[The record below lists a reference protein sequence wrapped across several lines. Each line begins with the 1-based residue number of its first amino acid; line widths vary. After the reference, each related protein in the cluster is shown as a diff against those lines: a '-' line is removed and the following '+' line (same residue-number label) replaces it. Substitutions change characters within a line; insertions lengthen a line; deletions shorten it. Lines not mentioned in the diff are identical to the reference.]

1 MNLYAM
7 LKARAER
14 GMPLRVGLIGAGKFG
29 TMFLSQALHTHG
41 LHVLAIADL
50 DVERARRQ
58 MTTTGW
64 ESEQF
69 SATSPAKA
77 LSEGS
82 TYITDDADEVINAG
96 GIEVII
102 EATGVPEVGIV
113 HALKCFQRGRHVIM
127 VNVEADALAGPLL
140 ARHAAQADVIYS
152 MAYGDQPAL
161 IAEQVDW
168 ARACGF
174 QVISAGKGTKYLP
187 AYHAS
192 TPETVWDHYGLT
204 PKQAEAA
211 GMNAKMF
218 NSFLDGTKS
227 GIEMVAVANATGL
240 TPAPG
245 GLSFPACNV
254 DEIAST
260 LIPSADGGTLHHK
273 GQVEVISS
281 CYDDGSDVPRD
292 LRWGVYVTFEAP
304 SDYVQRCFS
313 DYGMLTDPSGR
324 YSALWRPYHL
334 IGLELGISPAWAA
347 LNNQPTGAPT
357 GFRADVV
364 ATAKSDLK
372 AGEML
377 DGEGGYSVWGR
388 LMSAEE
394 SLTAGALPIGLAH
407 GVSLKNPVKQGQVV
421 TWADVD
427 MTDTKQQSI
436 GYRVRREMEAAFGGG
451 KSNLNAVE

>member
-1 MNLYAM
+1 MNLHSM
-7 LKARAER
+7 LLARAEQ
-14 GMPLRVGLIGAGKFG
+14 GQPIRVGLIGAGKFG
-29 TMFLSQALHTHG
+29 SMFLSQAGRTPG
-41 LHVLAIADL
+41 MHVMVIADL
-50 DVERARRQ
+50 SPDRARANLAD
-58 MTTTGW
+58 TGW
-64 ESEQF
+64 TESQYG
-69 SATSPAKA
+69 ATTAA
-77 LSEGS
+77 DAYAQG
-82 TYITDDADEVINAG
+82 TTFITEDSDKLIAAG
-96 GIEVII
+96 GLDVVI
-102 EATGVPEVGIV
+102 EATGDPDIGIR
-113 HALKCFQRGRHVIM
+113 HCLAAIAHGRHVVM

-140 ARHAAQADVIYS
+140 ARKARDAGVVYS
-152 MAYGDQPAL
+152 LAYGDQPAL
-161 IAEQVDW
+161 ICEQVDW
-168 ARACGF
+168 ARTCGF
-174 QVISAGKGTKYLP
+174 VVIAAGKGTKYLP
-187 AYHAS
+187 TFHAS
-192 TPETVWDHYGLT
+192 TPDTVWDHYGLSA
-204 PKQAEAA
+204 KRAA
-211 GMNAKMF
+211 ASGMNAKMF

-245 GLSFPACNV
+245 GLTFPACNV

-260 LIPSADGGTLHHK
+260 LIPQDDGGTLHHK

-292 LRWGVYVTFEAP
+292 LRWGVYVTYEAP
-304 SDYVQRCFS
+304 SDYVQRCFA

-334 IGLELGISPAWAA
+334 IGLELGISPAWAV

-377 DGEGGYSVWGR
+377 DGEGGFSVWGR

-394 SLTAGALPIGLAH
+394 SIASGALPIGLAH

-427 MTDTKQQSI
+427 MTATKRQSI
-436 GYRVRREMEAAFGGG
+436 GYRVRREMEAEFGDGLT
-451 KSNLNAVE
+451 KPNAAE